1 LGQVWSLGSDFRTT
15 QSVVEIHPSAR
26 RHGVDDEDIRHAIDH
41 SLATED
47 AGEDPDR
54 WLVIGPDRA
63 GNLLEVV
70 VLFTIEGAQG
80 GDPRNEDARQVQEA
94 DRAVSKDRVYGH
106 TRSGEPITNKDIET
120 LAAEAEAGYDVD
132 ALLARRGKRGR
143 PALGSAPASVESVR
157 LDPELRDQLLERAK
171 AEGTTTSEV
180 IREALRRFLK
190 AA

>member
-1 LGQVWSLGSDFRTT
+1 
-15 QSVVEIHPSAR
+15 
-26 RHGVDDEDIRHAIDH
+26 
-41 SLATED
+41 
-47 AGEDPDR
+47 
-54 WLVIGPDRA
+54 
-63 GNLLEVV
+63 
-70 VLFTIEGAQG
+70 
-80 GDPRNEDARQVQEA
+80 
-94 DRAVSKDRVYGH
+94 VSKDRVYGH

-120 LAAEAEAGYDVD
+120 LAAEAEVGYDVD

-171 AEGTTTSEV
+171 AEGTTTSDV